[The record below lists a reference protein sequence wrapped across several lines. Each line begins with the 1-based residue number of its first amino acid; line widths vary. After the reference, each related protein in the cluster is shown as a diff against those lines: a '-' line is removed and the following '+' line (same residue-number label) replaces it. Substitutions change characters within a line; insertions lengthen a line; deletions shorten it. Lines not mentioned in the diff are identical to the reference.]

1 MSRLTFAFGAAL
13 LVVAIA
19 VTSAVAAT
27 TARDDA
33 SWLAFALILTVAIA
47 FVVSGLVALA
57 RRPENRTGVYLA
69 AVGYLA
75 FFSIL
80 TASENEWIFAVA
92 FVGEVLIWAPFA
104 ALIFAFPT
112 GHIQGRLERVIPGFI
127 GVLLGT
133 TSLVILLLDRTPGGP
148 RCNNCPESPI
158 VIAEQSGIAGAV
170 EDIATV
176 LALGVIALS
185 LGLLVRRWRAASP
198 ALRRLLWP
206 VLAAGSATLLAI
218 GLVVIIAEL
227 SEDVAEVVSLLLVI
241 ALACVPIAFLVG
253 VLRTTFARASV
264 ADLLLALQ
272 TGTPLREALA
282 AALRDPSVEIAYRL
296 DPSRGIAGAGWVDAE
311 GRPVREPAVQQDRAV
326 NRVELGGVEAAAVI
340 YDASLTAEPELVDA
354 VTAAAGLALHNERL
368 QAELRAEIR
377 LAGAL
382 AETAPSL
389 LTNVDT
395 EGRMIR
401 FNHATLRAS
410 GYSDEDELRGKLF
423 WEVFIDPEER
433 EAMIARFAEAAPD
446 FPPSEYENTFTNAR
460 GERLVIYWRSNPV
473 LDEAGRVVSIIA
485 GGLDITERYRL
496 EEAKER
502 ERVFL
507 NAIANNVP
515 SMLCLVDGSG
525 LVQDRATNIAFER
538 TLGYEPDETG
548 DVIFWERYIAP
559 EDRDDVRE
567 RIERT
572 VAGEQLPEHDNHWVA
587 KDGTR
592 HLIAW
597 TSTPLPKLDERSL
610 FLITGVDVTERQRR
624 EEEAVLR
631 SDFLDAIT
639 DATPS
644 FLVAVDPEG
653 VVMED
658 GVNPAFTQAFGW
670 TREEIGGRSF
680 FEVISDQDQYEGH
693 MAIANAANGVI
704 QAERE
709 SWWVVRD
716 GAARAVAWT
725 ARPVLDPQ
733 GRDIVL
739 VSGSDVTVRRR
750 QEEELRASRARL
762 VEAADDARRKLE
774 RNLHDGAQQRLVA
787 LSVSLRLAESKL
799 QSDPPTATRILG
811 DAREELTHALE
822 ELRELA
828 RGIHPAVLT
837 DRGLRAAV
845 DALVARSPVP
855 VEASVPQL
863 ELPPTVEAA
872 AYYVV
877 AEALTNVVKYGQ
889 ASVAEVSVEAVDG
902 TVRVTVRDDGVGGAD
917 PTRGS
922 GLRGLSDRVE
932 ALEGRLVVESARGRG
947 TTVRAEIP
955 LAAPAKESRT

>member
-1 MSRLTFAFGAAL
+1 LSRLTFAFGAAL
-13 LVVAIA
+13 LAVAIA
-19 VTSAVAAT
+19 VTSAVVAT
-27 TARDDA
+27 TAREEN
-33 SWLAFALILTVAIA
+33 WLFFALILTVAVA
-47 FVVSGLVALA
+47 FVVSGLVALS

-80 TASENEWIFAVA
+80 SISENEWIFTVA
-92 FVGEVLIWAPFA
+92 FVVEGLIWAPFA

-112 GHIQGRLERVIPGFI
+112 GQLHGRLERTIPVLTGVMLVGASLLI
-127 GVLLGT
+127 VLL
-133 TSLVILLLDRTPGGP
+133 DKTPGP
-148 RCNNCPESPI
+148 ERCGECPESPI
-158 VIAEQSGIAGAV
+158 VVAEYPGIARAV
-170 EDIATV
+170 EAATTV
-176 LALGVIALS
+176 CALAVIALS

-206 VLAAGSATLLAI
+206 VLAAGSATLFAI
-218 GLVVIIAEL
+218 GLVVIADEF
-227 SEDVAEVVSLLLVI
+227 SDSVAEAGSLLLV
-241 ALACVPIAFLVG
+241 LSFACVPIAFLVG
-253 VLRTTFARASV
+253 ILRTTFARASV
-264 ADLLLALQ
+264 TDLLLGLQ
-272 TGTPLREALA
+272 AGTPLREALA
-282 AALRDPSVEIAYRL
+282 VALRDPSVEIAYRL
-296 DPSRGIAGAGWVDAE
+296 DPRRGVGGEGWVDAE
-311 GRPVREPAVQQDRAV
+311 GRRVAEPVASSERAV
-326 NRVELGGVEAAAVI
+326 KHVDLGGVGAAAVA
-340 YDASLTAEPELVDA
+340 YDVSLTEEPELVEA
-354 VTAAAGLALHNERL
+354 VTTAAGLALQNERL

-382 AETAPSL
+382 AETVPSL

-395 EGRMIR
+395 EGRIIR
-401 FNHATLRAS
+401 FNEATLRAS
-410 GYSDEDELRGKLF
+410 GYSDEDEVRGRYF
-423 WEVFIDPEER
+423 WDVFIAPEER
-433 EAMIARFAEAAPD
+433 EAMIGRFAAAAPD
-446 FPPSEYENTFTNAR
+446 FAPSEYENTFTNAR
-460 GERLVIYWRSNPV
+460 GERFVVYWRSAPV
-473 LDEAGRVVSIIA
+473 LDEEGRVVSIVA
-485 GGLDITERYRL
+485 GGLDITER
-496 EEAKER
+496 K
-502 ERVFL
+502 
-507 NAIANNVP
+507 
-515 SMLCLVDGSG
+515 
-525 LVQDRATNIAFER
+525 Q
-538 TLGYEPDETG
+538 
-548 DVIFWERYIAP
+548 
-559 EDRDDVRE
+559 
-567 RIERT
+567 
-572 VAGEQLPEHDNHWVA
+572 
-587 KDGTR
+587 
-592 HLIAW
+592 
-597 TSTPLPKLDERSL
+597 
-610 FLITGVDVTERQRR
+610 R
-624 EEEAVLR
+624 EEEAALR

-639 DATPS
+639 DAIPS
-644 FLVAVDPEG
+644 FLVAVDHEG

-670 TREEIGGRSF
+670 TKEELGGRSF
-680 FEVISDQDQYEGH
+680 LEVISDEDQYEGH

-709 SWWVVRD
+709 SWWVGRD

-799 QSDPPTATRILG
+799 HNDPPTATRILG

-822 ELRELA
+822 DLRELA

-845 DALVARSPVP
+845 DALVSRSPVP

-863 ELPPTVEAA
+863 ELPPAVEAA

-877 AEALTNVVKYGQ
+877 AEALTNVVKYGH
-889 ASVAEVSVEAVDG
+889 ASLAEVSVETVDG
-902 TVRVTVRDDGVGGAD
+902 SVRITVKDDGVGGAD

-932 ALEGRLVVESARGRG
+932 ALEGRLVVESAAGSG

-955 LAAPAKESRT
+955 LTAHAKESRS